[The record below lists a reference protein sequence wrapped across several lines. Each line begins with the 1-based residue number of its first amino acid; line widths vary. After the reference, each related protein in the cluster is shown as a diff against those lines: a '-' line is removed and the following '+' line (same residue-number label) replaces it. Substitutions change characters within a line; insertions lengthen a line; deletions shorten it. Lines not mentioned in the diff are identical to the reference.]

1 MLFSGGDDDGI
12 ADVGFVFVVGA
23 VAGLFGFLRAFVVV
37 GCGAAQFRFQ
47 GGSSGRVLRPRVE
60 HVEDRQGRAAVRG
73 RIADGDLFLHREQLD
88 HPQQRPVQFAQR
100 VVRSSDPQFAA
111 TERLLERAELQF
123 DVPAQLIGLARR
135 VAGQC
140 FWIEDVGDQIDR
152 RATELPQQRDVAP
165 DAHQEVTSPIGNPL
179 PEVVIDEARVVAIQ
193 RFPPDFLDIQQTTK
207 SRCFSANWLRIGVL
221 AQTMPRLH
229 RER

>member
-1 MLFSGGDDDGI
+1 MFELAFVLFSGGDDDGI

-123 DVPAQLIGLARR
+123 DAPAQLIELARC

-152 RATELPQQRDVAP
+152 HATELQRDQAQHQRRLFFASRFVR
-165 DAHQEVTSPIGNPL
+165 QEVDDLVRLAFNAPL
-179 PEVVIDEARVVAIQ
+179 SSRTMIAIDSILRVGRRYLLLV
-193 RFPPDFLDIQQTTK
+193 RGD
-207 SRCFSANWLRIGVL
+207 
-221 AQTMPRLH
+221 RL
-229 RER
+229 